1 MSKVVE
7 NRKRQA
13 IPVQY
18 TEPLSGQ
25 LKLYILKDREVKTFD
40 DDEMSQDLLDK
51 EAAEFVIITTPA

>member
-1 MSKVVE
+1 MSKSVE

-25 LKLYILKDREVKTFD
+25 VKLYILKDREVKVFA

-51 EAAEFVIITTPA
+51 EAADFITITTVD